1 MIHRIVAAAL
11 LLGLALTA
19 GPAKASPFNAD
30 GTYFA
35 TLCSSNALSHREL
48 CQAYVVTISYGAVF
62 NRVEGYRACPP
73 NYSLGWR
80 HVAEK
85 VKAWAY
91 DHPELWDMPLVPFVA
106 RGLPRIFPCW
116 G

>member
-1 MIHRIVAAAL
+1 MILRMVALAM
-11 LLGLALTA
+11 LLGVVLTA

-30 GTYFA
+30 GTYF
-35 TLCSSNALSHREL
+35 TPLCSSNALSHRDL
-48 CQAYVVTISYGAVF
+48 CQAYVVTISYGTVF

-73 NYSLGWR
+73 NDSLGWQ

-85 VKAWAY
+85 IKSWAY
-91 DHPELWDMPLVPFVA
+91 NHPELWHLPLVPFVA
-106 RGLPRIFPCW
+106 RGLSKVFPCW

>member
-1 MIHRIVAAAL
+1 MIHRILAVAM

-19 GPAKASPFNAD
+19 EPAKASPFNAD

-35 TLCSSNALSHREL
+35 TLCSSNAPSHQDL

-85 VKAWAY
+85 IKAWAY
-91 DHPELWDMPLVPFVA
+91 EHTELWDMPLVPFVA
-106 RGLPRIFPCW
+106 QGLSKVFPCW

>member
-1 MIHRIVAAAL
+1 MIHRIVALAMF
-11 LLGLALTA
+11 LGLALTA
-19 GPAKASPFNAD
+19 GSAKASPFNAD

-48 CQAYVVTISYGAVF
+48 CQAYVVTISYGTVF

-73 NYSLGWR
+73 NDTLGWQL
-80 HVAEK
+80 VAEK
-85 VKAWAY
+85 VKSWAY
-91 DHPELWDMPLVPFVA
+91 NHRELWHLPLVPFVA
-106 RGLPRIFPCW
+106 RGLSKVFPCW